1 MAMHGD
7 DDGREDGTPGDPD
20 PGYGYWYGPQP
31 PPPRRRRG
39 FITLLIVIIIAA
51 ATGAGLVVGLQ
62 NNNPAGAVPQPVSPG
77 DIPSPQ
83 NGAANAGTLN
93 TQAVANAVNPGIVNI
108 TAQDGF
114 ASLVSAGTGIVLSA
128 DGLVLTNNHV
138 IDQSTKVS
146 GTLAMSGKTY
156 GARVVG
162 YDAADDVALI
172 QLTGATGLKPVAV
185 GNSDRVKVGEPV
197 LALGNAEGQGGVP
210 TVAPGHVI
218 ALGQTISPSDQATG
232 VSETLHGTI
241 QTNAQIQQGDS
252 GGPLANAAGQ
262 VIGMNTAAS
271 SSQSFGG
278 SPVTSGFAIPINK
291 ALAIARQIA
300 SGKQS
305 GNVHVGL
312 PGFIGIQ
319 VTNTGSA
326 CSNGATG
333 PAGVHSGALICNV
346 YQGTPGA
353 KAGLTAGDVITNAN
367 GQPVPNAST
376 LIGITSKYRP
386 GTTVTITYVDSSGAS
401 HTAKVTLT
409 TAPAG

>member
-1 MAMHGD
+1 MHGD
-7 DDGREDGTPGDPD
+7 DEGSSGDGTPGGND
-20 PGYGYWYGPQP
+20 PGYLYWYGSQPP

-39 FITLLIVIIIAA
+39 LLTLVVVIVVAA
-51 ATGAGLVVGLQ
+51 ATGAGLAVGLQ
-62 NNNPAGAVPQPVSPG
+62 NSNNTAAGPLPVSPS

-93 TQAVANAVNPGIVNI
+93 TQAVANRVNPGIVNI

-114 ASLVSAGTGIVLSA
+114 ASLVSAGTGMVLSA

-138 IDQSTKVS
+138 IDQSTHVS
-146 GTLAMSGKTY
+146 GTLAMTGKSY

-162 YDAADDVALI
+162 YDSADDVALI
-172 QLTGATGLKPVAV
+172 QLIGATSLKPVTV

-252 GGPLANAAGQ
+252 GGPLANASGQ

-278 SPVTSGFAIPINK
+278 APVTSGFAIPINK

-305 GNVHVGL
+305 GNVHIGL

-326 CSNGATG
+326 CANGATG
-333 PAGVHSGALICNV
+333 PSGVSSGALICNV

-353 KAGLTAGDVITNAN
+353 RAGLTPGDVISSAN
-367 GQPVPNAST
+367 GQHVPNASS
-376 LIGITSKYRP
+376 LIGITSKLAP
-386 GTTVTITYVDSSGAS
+386 GSTLTITYVNSSGA
-401 HTAKVTLT
+401 TRTTKVKLA